1 VRLRP
6 LGQTG
11 LLVPPVGLGAGR
23 IGGDDVGDAEAEA
36 LVRRAVELGAAL
48 VDSARSYGRSE
59 ERLGRALLGV
69 RDRVVLTT
77 KVGYGIPGH
86 ADWTGPCIAAGVD
99 AALARL
105 RTDHLDVVFLHSC
118 PLEVLRRD
126 DVLGA
131 LEGAVRA
138 GKVRAAGYSGEGEPL
153 AWAVASGRFGVVQCS
168 VSVCDQGG
176 LDGAVAEAARRGV
189 GVLAKRPLANAP
201 WRFRERPTGD
211 EAEPYWERLQA
222 MGLEP
227 GPLGWQDLFLRFS
240 AFTPGVSAALVGTRS
255 AAHLEAAV
263 RAAEQ
268 GPLPDDAQAR
278 VREAFRRAGA
288 GWGGRI

>member
-1 VRLRP
+1 M
-6 LGQTG
+6 
-11 LLVPPVGLGAGR
+11 VPPVGLGAGR

-36 LVRRAVELGAAL
+36 LVRRAVELGATL

-59 ERLGRALLGV
+59 ERLGRALAGV

-86 ADWTGPCIAAGVD
+86 ADWTGPCITAGVD
-99 AALARL
+99 AALERL
-105 RTDHLDVVFLHSC
+105 RTDRLDVVFLHSC

-153 AWAVASGRFGVVQCS
+153 AWAVASGRFMVVQCS

-176 LDGAVAEAARRGV
+176 LDAAVAEAARRGV

-201 WRFRERPTGD
+201 WRFRERPAGD

-222 MGLEP
+222 LGIDP
-227 GPLGWQDLFLRFS
+227 GALGWQVLFLRFA
-240 AFTPGVSAALVGTRS
+240 AFSPGASAAVVGMWG
-255 AAHLEAAV
+255 AAVLEGTV

-268 GPLPDDAQAR
+268 GPLPEDDAAR
-278 VREAFRRAGA
+278 VREAFRRADR
-288 GWGGRI
+288 GWNGRI